1 MSGVN
6 KVILIGNLGSDPEV
20 RTLEGG
26 TKVANFSIATSE
38 KFKNREGNT
47 VERTEWHNIVM
58 WRGLAEIAEKWLK
71 KGSQIYV
78 EGRLRTR
85 SWDDQNGNK
94 KYTTE
99 VLVDNMTMLGGAT
112 GGSGGGNSG
121 GGQQSS
127 SAPASN
133 QVNEPASS
141 LDDIDDDL
149 PF

>member
-1 MSGVN
+1 
-6 KVILIGNLGSDPEV
+6 
-20 RTLEGG
+20 
-26 TKVANFSIATSE
+26 VANFSIATSE

>member
-1 MSGVN
+1 M
-6 KVILIGNLGSDPEV
+6 
-20 RTLEGG
+20 
-26 TKVANFSIATSE
+26 ANFSIATSE

-99 VLVDNMTMLGGAT
+99 VLVDNMTMLGGAS
-112 GGSGGGNSG
+112 GGSGGSNSG

-127 SAPASN
+127 APSSNQN